1 MVKFADGKI
10 LGSERMS
17 FSLANKHIVLG
28 VTGSIAAY
36 KSADLARRLRE
47 VGAVVRVVMTENAK
61 QFITPLTMQAVS
73 GNPIHDD
80 LFDLQ
85 AEAAMGHIELARWAD
100 LILIAPATA
109 DCIARLA
116 SGNGN
121 DLLTAVC
128 LASKAPIAVA
138 PAMNQGMWQDTLTQ
152 ANVQALK
159 QKEIEILGPDAG
171 SQACG
176 DIGFGRMLEPHD
188 IIQKISTVFSVG
200 TLAGIR
206 VMITAGPTHEP
217 IDPVRFMTN
226 NSSGKMGYAL
236 AEAAREA
243 GALVTLISGPVHLP
257 IPLDV
262 HCVSVISA
270 QEMYAAVMR
279 NVANCDIFLAVAAVS
294 DYRSEMIA
302 EQKIHKNAET
312 MQLNFIRNPDIV
324 SSVAQ
329 LAERPFIVGF
339 AAETENLRNQAKAKR
354 ERKNLDMIVA
364 NLVEQGM
371 GGDENEVAVL
381 SEHVDVTL
389 PLASKRQIA
398 RQLIK
403 LIVMEY
409 SQVLPSLG
417 KAPSPRPSPATTA

>member
-1 MVKFADGKI
+1 
-10 LGSERMS
+10 MS

-47 VGAVVRVVMTENAK
+47 VGAVVRVVMTDNAK

-116 SGNGN
+116 VGKGN

-138 PAMNQGMWQDTLTQ
+138 PAMNQGMWQDTAT
-152 ANVQALK
+152 ASNVQALK
-159 QKEIEILGPDAG
+159 QKDIHVLGPGAG

-176 DIGFGRMLEPHD
+176 DVGFGRMLEPLE
-188 IIQKISTVFSVG
+188 IIDRISTLFLVG
-200 TLAGIR
+200 ALAGVR
-206 VMITAGPTHEP
+206 VMITAGPTQEP
-217 IDPVRFMTN
+217 IDPVRFISN

-236 AEAAREA
+236 AEAARES

-257 IPLDV
+257 VPQDM
-262 HCVSVISA
+262 HFVSVISA

-279 NVANCDIFLAVAAVS
+279 NVSQCDIFLSVAAVS
-294 DYRSEMIA
+294 DYRSEIIA
-302 EQKIHKNAET
+302 DQKIHKHGET
-312 MQLNFIRNPDIV
+312 MQLNFVRNPDIV
-324 SSVAQ
+324 TKVAE
-329 LAERPFIVGF
+329 LPERPFIVGF
-339 AAETENLRNQAKAKR
+339 AAETENIKNNAQAKR

-364 NLVEQGM
+364 NSVQLGM
-371 GGDENEVAVL
+371 GGDENEVTIL
-381 SEHVDVTL
+381 SEHVDITL

-403 LIVMEY
+403 LITMEY
-409 SQVLPSLG
+409 SQV
-417 KAPSPRPSPATTA
+417 KEIA